1 MADHPNVERMRKGYD
16 AFGRGDMDYLRN
28 EMFADD
34 VVFHVAGDNPLAGEY
49 KGMDEV
55 FGFFGRLMQESG
67 GTFSLEIHDV
77 LANDEHGIGLVH
89 VTAEREGR
97 RLDQNAAHVFHLRD
111 GKITES
117 WSMVEDSRAGDE
129 FWS

>member
-16 AFGRGDMDYLRN
+16 AFGRGDLDYLRG
-28 EMFADD
+28 EMFAED
-34 VVFHVAGDNPLAGEY
+34 VVFHVTGDNPLAGEY
-49 KGMDEV
+49 KGVDEV

-77 LANDEHGIGLVH
+77 LANDEHGVGLVR

-111 GKITES
+111 GKVTEN
-117 WSMVEDSRAGDE
+117 WTMPEDSGAVDE